1 MCLSSAVVSSSP
13 RQYHFVNQNMSWTEA
28 QSYCRD
34 KHTDLVTI
42 NDRNEQNDINQLIQR
57 ENSSAGR
64 VWIGLKDTWIWSLSD
79 SDFYRENESQY
90 RNWEPSQPNG
100 DGDCVYMDNDGKWHD
115 DQCST
120 TRHFICYNGIS
131 KEFVS
136 VREKKD
142 WTEAQKHCTQYHTD
156 LASVRNANEN
166 HQIKNII
173 TSPEQAWIGL
183 YRSWVWSDNSNFTFK
198 HWEKHEP
205 NIGAKKD
212 SICASTGISDEGQ
225 WTDELCR
232 ELHHFV
238 CYDGE

>member
-1 MCLSSAVVSSSP
+1 
-13 RQYHFVNQNMSWTEA
+13 MSWTEA

-79 SDFYRENESQY
+79 SDFYRENESHK
-90 RNWEPSQPNG
+90 G
-100 DGDCVYMDNDGKWHD
+100 
-115 DQCST
+115 
-120 TRHFICYNGIS
+120 
-131 KEFVS
+131 FVS
-136 VREKKD
+136 VQEQKD

-156 LASVRNANEN
+156 LASVRNATEN
-166 HQIKNII
+166 HQIQNII

-198 HWEKHEP
+198 PWKSNEP
-205 NIGAKKD
+205 NIGAKND
-212 SICASTGISDEGQ
+212 SICASTGISDEGR